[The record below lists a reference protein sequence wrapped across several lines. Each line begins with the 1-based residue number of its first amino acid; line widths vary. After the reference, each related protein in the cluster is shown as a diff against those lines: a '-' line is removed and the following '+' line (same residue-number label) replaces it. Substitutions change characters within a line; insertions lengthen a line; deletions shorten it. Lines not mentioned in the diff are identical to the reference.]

1 MVEIQKIEKDLWY
14 VCTRDEYTGDY
25 PDGDLTFR
33 EGFAYKG
40 EDIQKEYSEDEIQK
54 YYLRSFRLWTV
65 QDAKPGD
72 FLTYSS
78 EDNKDWYLIYHSE
91 YVPYENHY
99 HYYACY
105 ADKFFTGG
113 TACIDA
119 DYLRPSTPKERDLLL
134 QKIEEAGYCWD
145 AENRKLSKTAD
156 DEETHRV
163 ISDDMKVIP
172 FNIKYRSQVES
183 GEYTVVTREDRPVEI
198 RIWDLKGD
206 FPIVGVYYDEKNNR
220 DTAVQVTAEGRCSIN
235 PDDDYCDD
243 FFILTNKSDMEFK
256 QGGWYLCTKT
266 HMFFEKGEIYE
277 CHRDGTIEDGCGR
290 SLLDKDCYNIKFFQ
304 PIPEMK
310 EVEKELKIL
319 IPDWMKNIKEFKKS
333 TLRLLDLAKQDIRK
347 DLPIWKK
354 SEKLIEGALL
364 DRGALYIPRYMI
376 ELSELKKLPKEG

>member
-1 MVEIQKIEKDLWY
+1 MKRKQLMEKTIPIKKGNWY
-14 VCTRDEYTGDY
+14 VCVRDLYNSGGGAEFVTGRAYLSPKDECLVRE
-25 PDGDLTFR
+25 DTGKAEIIGCFLLSHFR
-33 EGFAYKG
+33 P
-40 EDIQKEYSEDEIQK
+40 
-54 YYLRSFRLWTV
+54 WTV

-134 QKIEEAGYCWD
+134 QMIGEAGYCWD

-156 DEETHRV
+156 DEETNRV

-183 GEYTVVTREDRPVEI
+183 GEYRVVTRENCPVEI
-198 RIWDLKGD
+198 KLWDLKGD
-206 FPIVGVYYDEKNNR
+206 FPVAGVYYDEKNNR
-220 DTAVQVTAEGRCSIN
+220 DTVVQVTAEGRCSN
-235 PDDDYCDD
+235 TPGEEYCDD
-243 FFILTNKSDMEFK
+243 FFIITNESELTEF
-256 QGGWYLCTKT
+256 
-266 HMFFEKGEIYE
+266 
-277 CHRDGTIEDGCGR
+277 R
-290 SLLDKDCYNIKFFQ
+290 
-304 PIPEMK
+304 
-310 EVEKELKIL
+310 KELATMVDYAINHAKPGVNVVDIFADRIFDCAKL
-319 IPDWMKNIKEFKKS
+319 DMAKN
-333 TLRLLDLAKQDIRK
+333 
-347 DLPIWKK
+347 LPTWKK

-364 DRGALYIPRYMI
+364 DRGILYIPRYMI
-376 ELSELKKLPKEG
+376 ELSELKKLPKEE